1 MKSYGDKINTNFP
14 ELNVS
19 EYDIE
24 CESFKVISV
33 DSSLVLFTCIRKQI
47 LPADI
52 FRQLSL

>member
-1 MKSYGDKINTNFP
+1 MKSYADKINTNFP
-14 ELNVS
+14 ELNVP